1 MFHLLLNLILGLKT
15 LPQLKLHCVL
25 NAIIECC
32 LLKFII
38 SIHIIKTTQLVTIF
52 KSNKY
57 IVSLTGNSLYK
68 LCNMEDYLFIG
79 IFATILLSIICSI
92 KAFQSRKIPA
102 NFTETKHCIF
112 LGIIATTIILLV
124 LIPLEVSF
132 RKVGQFFV
140 QSCLIFC
147 MDNTLLSITYG
158 YKARIILSQKRKN
171 TKEAFQKFTLKTIK

>member
-1 MFHLLLNLILGLKT
+1 MFHFLLNLILGLKT

-25 NAIIECC
+25 YAIIECC

-52 KSNKY
+52 KSKGKIDVSACVRAKEFMFPVIYLIIDIFITVSAVIKFKFKY

-68 LCNMEDYLFIG
+68 FCNMEDYLFIG

-112 LGIIATTIILLV
+112 LGIIAATIILLV
-124 LIPLEVSF
+124 LIPLEASF
-132 RKVGQFFV
+132 RKVGQFLY
-140 QSCLIFC
+140 SH
-147 MDNTLLSITYG
+147 
-158 YKARIILSQKRKN
+158 A
-171 TKEAFQKFTLKTIK
+171 